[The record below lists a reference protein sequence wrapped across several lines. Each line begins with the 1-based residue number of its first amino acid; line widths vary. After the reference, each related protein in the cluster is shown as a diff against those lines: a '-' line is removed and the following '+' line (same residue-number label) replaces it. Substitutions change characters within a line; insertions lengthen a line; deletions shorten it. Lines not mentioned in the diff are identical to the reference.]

1 MLPSVSGPTWG
12 ITTLMSL
19 RLTLLTALALTVS
32 GCPSPDACESNK
44 DCFKGFACTNKRC
57 VAVLHAGMTTGG
69 GVSGGG
75 SAGGSAGGVSSG
87 GAAGGGLAGGLAGGA
102 GGGTSTDGES
112 CAMPRALSLTMPMIG
127 TTVGARDDAALRCTG
142 FLNRGKDLVYATTV
156 PAGERLVVTVAPTQ
170 LDAGLGFDPSLSI
183 VSGPAA
189 SCTSM
194 DAGVC
199 LAGQDQVGADTA
211 VWLNLDTVER
221 EVFVIVDSYL
231 SEPDMMSGIASEG
244 AFTLSARLELPGAG
258 DRCETAER
266 VMPSGVRTSSL
277 NGYGP
282 DYAFSNVASCSLQS
296 GPDRVFAVDI
306 PAGERLTA
314 TATPASDGGL
324 DVVVNVVAGPAASCR
339 AAPPVCLARA
349 DRGFRGEPDT
359 ASFINQSA
367 MAQPVFVVVGS
378 YYPSPADTDFTLTT
392 LTVPPPPG
400 DTCATATAMASGMT
414 LSAQTLV
421 NYGDDVDDGEK
432 CASGG
437 FVGTAA
443 DRFYSVALPAG
454 KQLTVTVTP
463 QPGLD
468 TLLSFID
475 GAVGCGTPLVC
486 LAGDVAAMA
495 VAGQPDTLVYT
506 NRSGAPL
513 TILVDVDSRAGASGT
528 FDVVAA
534 IADPPPGDF
543 CGIATTLGL
552 GAPTTGSTIG
562 ATNDYEGGERCAS
575 GVTGP
580 DLAYALSVPPGQRA
594 TVTVTPTSG
603 DGGFNP
609 SISLVPGPAASCEA
623 NPRVCI
629 GAGNALPSSSAPRSA
644 TAFNGA
650 AAPLP
655 VFAIIDGLSGGAGTF
670 SVSATAAAPVANDVC
685 SATTSMLPVMP
696 LASMQPLTGQTLTGF
711 TRDYD
716 CVPSA
721 SGVDRL
727 WVASVGAQQ
736 RLTITVTPTPV
747 MPDAG
752 SFDPVVSV
760 IGGPASTCD
769 STSRRCLGAVDE
781 NAQAGGETLSVNNAG
796 PARSVFV
803 AVGAYEAAPLDST
816 FSIVATS
823 QPTRDGDVCEKPL
836 VIATTNTLTGQSL
849 VDMTKDYSLSAMNCR
864 SFSGE
869 DIVYELSFTTS
880 MTVTVTPDASSDA
893 VLNLVDGPASSCA
906 TATACLASADVGG
919 GGGLE
924 TLSFV
929 NTSGA
934 RRTVY
939 LVVSRYSAGAMTF
952 TVAATLN

>member
-1 MLPSVSGPTWG
+1 MSAVARERADWG
-12 ITTLMSL
+12 NTTLMSL
-19 RLTLLTALALTVS
+19 RLALLTALALIVS

-44 DCFKGFACTNKRC
+44 DCFKGFECTDKRC
-57 VAVLHAGMTTGG
+57 VAVPDAGSTTGG
-69 GVSGGG
+69 GISGGG
-75 SAGGSAGGVSSG
+75 AAGGSAGGVSG
-87 GAAGGGLAGGLAGGA
+87 GGVAGGGTAGGTAGGA
-102 GGGTSTDGES
+102 GGGASMDGET
-112 CAMPRALSLTMPMIG
+112 CALPRVLSLTMAMTG
-127 TTVGARDDAALRCTG
+127 TTVGARDDVALRCTG
-142 FLNRGKDLVYATTV
+142 FLNRGKDLVYGATV
-156 PAGERLVVTVAPTQ
+156 PAGERLVVTVAPTD
-170 LDAGLGFDPSLSI
+170 LDAGLVFDPSLSI

-189 SCTSM
+189 SCASM

-199 LAGQDQVGADTA
+199 LGGQDQRGADTA
-211 VWLNLDTVER
+211 AWLNQDAFER
-221 EVFVIVDSYL
+221 DVFVIVDSYL
-231 SEPDMMSGIASEG
+231 TEPDVVSGIASEG
-244 AFTLSARLELPGAG
+244 AFTLTARLERPGAG
-258 DRCETAER
+258 DRCDTAEP
-266 VMPSGVRTSSL
+266 VMPTGVRTSTLAGS
-277 NGYGP
+277 GP
-282 DYAFSNVASCSLQS
+282 DYAFSNVASCALQS
-296 GPDRVFAVDI
+296 GPDRVFAVDV

-314 TATPASDGGL
+314 TATPSTDGGL

-339 AAPPVCLARA
+339 AVPPVCLAKA
-349 DRGFRGEPDT
+349 DRGLRGEPDS

-367 MAQPVFVVVGS
+367 MVQPVFVVVGS
-378 YYPSPADTDFTLTT
+378 YYSSPAGTDFTLTT
-392 LTVPPPPG
+392 QTVPPPPG
-400 DTCATATAMASGMT
+400 DTCATATALVSGTT
-414 LSAQTLV
+414 LTAQTLA
-421 NYGDDVDDGEK
+421 NYGDDVDDGVR
-432 CASGG
+432 CASAGSA
-437 FVGTAA
+437 GTAA

-463 QPGLD
+463 LPGLD

-475 GAVGCGTPLVC
+475 GAGGCGAPLTC
-486 LAGDVAAMA
+486 LAGDAANA
-495 VAGQPDTLVYT
+495 LAGLPDTLVYS

-513 TILVDVDSRAGASGT
+513 TILIDVDSRAGTNGT
-528 FDVVAA
+528 FDLVAT
-534 IADPPPGDF
+534 ISDPPAGDF
-543 CGIATTLGL
+543 CGIASALTLGTP
-552 GAPTTGSTIG
+552 ATSSTVG
-562 ATNDYEGGERCAS
+562 ATNDYEGGDRCAT

-580 DLAYALSVPPGQRA
+580 DLAYALDVPPGLRA

-609 SISLVPGPAASCEA
+609 SISLIPGPAASCEA
-623 NPRVCI
+623 SPRVCI
-629 GAGNALPSSSAPRSA
+629 SAGNALPSSSAPRSA
-644 TAFNGA
+644 TAFNGSTT
-650 AAPLP
+650 PLP

-670 SVSATAAAPVANDVC
+670 SVSATAAAPVTNDVC
-685 SATTSMLPVMP
+685 SATTAMLPVMP
-696 LASMQPLTGQTLTGF
+696 LASMQPLTGQTLGGF

-727 WVASVGAQQ
+727 WLATVGAQQ

-769 STSRRCLGAVDE
+769 STARRCLGAIDE
-781 NAQAGGETLSVNNAG
+781 NSQAGSETLSVNNPGA
-796 PARSVFV
+796 ARSVYV

-823 QPTRDGDVCEKPL
+823 QPIRDGDVCEKPL

-849 VDMTKDYSLSAMNCR
+849 VDLTQDYAFSGMSCR

-869 DIVYELSFTTS
+869 DSVYELSFTS
-880 MTVTVTPDASSDA
+880 SLTVTVTPDNSSDV
-893 VLNLVDGPASSCA
+893 VLNLVDGPASACS
-906 TATACLASADVGG
+906 TATTCLASADLGG
-919 GGGLE
+919 SGDVE

-939 LVVSRYSAGAMTF
+939 LVVSRYSPGAMTF